1 MSNKFSWRRIF
12 SRSIRG
18 QEEGLQAPTTEYTEL
33 MTGYAPTRVFELPPH
48 VVVGVPTPK
57 TVGITS
63 PTSNNSFFDLQSNS
77 KPVVEEDT
85 VESPEE
91 RAMSVH
97 EEESDIYVLQ
107 PVEEATVEFP
117 EERAMSVHE
126 EESDIHVLQ
135 PVEEATVEF
144 PEERAMSV
152 HEEESDIHVLQPP
165 KKKTTSSA
173 GALKR
178 MFSFVLP
185 DGGRLT
191 AALVSLIVSSS
202 SNLALPYFVGKAVDR
217 ALSNGRASSGQTCIT
232 KSNDLN
238 FFVGAAGVF
247 AFGAMASYFRTYN
260 FNIISHRMGKRIR
273 EKLFPH
279 LLSLDMSFYD
289 EKGMGSGE
297 LVHILSEDVDVASKI
312 YTVDVPSA
320 LRGCSSAIN
329 GSVMLLTI
337 SPKLTLCSVGMV
349 SALLFQFCSSST
361 TMPFSFIIS
370 MYTGSVHWCICHG
383 LLEENESINE
393 KHTAT
398 RGIGYILCK

>member
-97 EEESDIYVLQ
+97 EEESDIY
-107 PVEEATVEFP
+107 
-117 EERAMSVHE
+117 
-126 EESDIHVLQ
+126 VLQ

-393 KHTAT
+393 KPTAT

>member
-63 PTSNNSFFDLQSNS
+63 PTSNNSFFGLQSSS
-77 KPVVEEDT
+77 KSVVEEDT

-97 EEESDIYVLQ
+97 EEESDIY
-107 PVEEATVEFP
+107 
-117 EERAMSVHE
+117 
-126 EESDIHVLQ
+126 VLQ

-217 ALSNGRASSGQTCIT
+217 ALSNGRASSGQTCTT

-247 AFGAMASYFRTYN
+247 AFGAMASYFRAYN
-260 FNIISHRMGKRIR
+260 FNIISHLMGKRIR

-393 KHTAT
+393 KPTAT

>member
-85 VESPEE
+85 VES
-91 RAMSVH
+91 
-97 EEESDIYVLQ
+97 
-107 PVEEATVEFP
+107 
-117 EERAMSVHE
+117 
-126 EESDIHVLQ
+126 
-135 PVEEATVEF
+135 

-393 KHTAT
+393 KPTAT